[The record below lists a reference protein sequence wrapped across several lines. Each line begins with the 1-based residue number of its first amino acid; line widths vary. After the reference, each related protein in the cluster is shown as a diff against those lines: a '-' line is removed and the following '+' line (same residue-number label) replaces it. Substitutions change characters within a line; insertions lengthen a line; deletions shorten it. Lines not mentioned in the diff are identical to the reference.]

1 MIGMDR
7 FGNATGGPCVVGSTS
22 SSRPFGL
29 RSCLDLDDKGRIER
43 TKLVAVSVG
52 IRNKAGAAAAQGPGK
67 VRVPGNPIVGLITI
81 DRRTQVGRV
90 GGRDQAAAQLRLAS
104 PDDRRAMRPDPGVG
118 VLRVP
123 RRR

>member
-52 IRNKAGAAAAQGPGK
+52 IRNKAGAAAAQVHGK
-67 VRVPGNPIVGLITI
+67 VRVPGNPIVGFITI
-81 DRRTQVGRV
+81 DCRTPAGHV
-90 GGRDQAAAQLRLAS
+90 GGRDPTHPPMRLDNA
-104 PDDRRAMRPDPGVG
+104 
-118 VLRVP
+118 P
-123 RRR
+123 RR